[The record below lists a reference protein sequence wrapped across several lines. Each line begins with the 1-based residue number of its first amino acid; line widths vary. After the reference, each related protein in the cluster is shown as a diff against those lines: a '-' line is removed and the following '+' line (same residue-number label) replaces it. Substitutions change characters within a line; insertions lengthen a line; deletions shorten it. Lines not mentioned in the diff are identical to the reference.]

1 MAQLWVK
8 DAAGAWAPQHLD
20 INTLILATGL
30 SAAPGETLQTPD
42 EKAVETP
49 PLDLASLL
57 EEAGWPCLN
66 RSDHSFQVDLEV
78 KDRLLYQA
86 SVERLPAGIRLWVCL
101 VCCERDA
108 PLPVRLALSALL
120 LRTGGSVRMARGSV
134 RQTQQGLATG
144 FDALFPGTCGAAEL
158 AHGLSALSVACDLF
172 GREVEALA
180 QDAVLAERYLSMCFA
195 RGHGAG

>member
-1 MAQLWVK
+1 
-8 DAAGAWAPQHLD
+8 LD

-144 FDALFPGTCGAAEL
+144 FDVLLPGTCGAAEL